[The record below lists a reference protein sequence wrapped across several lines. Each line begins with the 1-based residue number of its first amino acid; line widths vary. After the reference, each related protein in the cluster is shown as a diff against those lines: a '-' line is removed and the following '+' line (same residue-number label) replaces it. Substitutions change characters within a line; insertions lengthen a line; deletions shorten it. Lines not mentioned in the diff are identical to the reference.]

1 MKGITAI
8 LFDIDGTLL
17 DTREFIIQATEHAL
31 KSCGYPIPDRTT
43 ISRTVGEPFPKYY
56 YILAG
61 ADANTDKLIKAHRDF
76 QVNNFSLSIPF
87 PVSVEVLRKLKHKG
101 YKLAAITTRHKNT
114 SHPTLINS
122 GIFDLFDAIITT
134 DLVKETKPNPTPLFK
149 ALEILKEKPEHAVLI
164 GDSHFDIEAGKNA
177 GTKTIRVTYGFHK
190 DNLHNPEP
198 DYFVDDLKD
207 LFNIIK

>member
-1 MKGITAI
+1 M
-8 LFDIDGTLL
+8 
-17 DTREFIIQATEHAL
+17 
-31 KSCGYPIPDRTT
+31 
-43 ISRTVGEPFPKYY
+43 
-56 YILAG
+56 
-61 ADANTDKLIKAHRDF
+61 
-76 QVNNFSLSIPF
+76 
-87 PVSVEVLRKLKHKG
+87 
-101 YKLAAITTRHKNT
+101 
-114 SHPTLINS
+114 
-122 GIFDLFDAIITT
+122 FDAIITT

-149 ALEILKEKPEHAVLI
+149 ALEILKEKPEHAVMI